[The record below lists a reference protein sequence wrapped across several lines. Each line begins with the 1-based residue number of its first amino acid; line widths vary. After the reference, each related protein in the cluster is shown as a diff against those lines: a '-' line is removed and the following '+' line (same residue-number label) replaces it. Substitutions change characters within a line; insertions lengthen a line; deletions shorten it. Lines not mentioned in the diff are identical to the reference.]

1 MYNKKN
7 ILHFT
12 SLLTISELQKH
23 DVWKCIINIL
33 GYRQS
38 LQRLPGIFLPAAHA
52 FSDIHN
58 PIDGPPKEADRPPW
72 FAGCGRLYIG
82 LSLCLA
88 RELSG
93 VNGLSNYLFVF
104 GLSACDIRN
113 EQPHSVQM
121 REFGD
126 IPKTLT
132 VSHLNFSNTFSGLK
146 TGLKG
151 LKRACKMATV
161 ASQLWPFQLLPVAL
175 SQARRAR
182 MRKSAGFFGGLKS
195 PFHSNWRVLA
205 EVFLSLFF
213 AAIRYLTM
221 ADFAD
226 VQATPTLIFSPIAVP
241 ATIGFSFI
249 FP

>member
-23 DVWKCIINIL
+23 DIWKCIINIL

-38 LQRLPGIFLPAAHA
+38 LQRLPGIFRPAAHA

-88 RELSG
+88 RDFSG
-93 VNGLSNYLFVF
+93 VNELSNYLFVF
-104 GLSACDIRN
+104 GLSACDIRD
-113 EQPHSVQM
+113 EHPHSVQM

-126 IPKTLT
+126 ISKTLT

-146 TGLKG
+146 TDLKG
-151 LKRACKMATV
+151 PKRACKRATV
-161 ASQLWPFQLLPVAL
+161 ASQLWPFLLLTVAL

-182 MRKSAGFFGGLKS
+182 KRKSAGFFGDLRPAIRSG
-195 PFHSNWRVLA
+195 WRVS
-205 EVFLSLFF
+205 EKVFLSIFF
-213 AAIRYLTM
+213 TTIHYSTAV
-221 ADFAD
+221 DFAG
-226 VQATPTLIFSPIAVP
+226 V
-241 ATIGFSFI
+241 
-249 FP
+249 

>member
-23 DVWKCIINIL
+23 DIWKCIINIL

-38 LQRLPGIFLPAAHA
+38 LQRLPGIFRPAAHA

-58 PIDGPPKEADRPPW
+58 PIDGPPKEADQPPW

-88 RELSG
+88 RDFSG
-93 VNGLSNYLFVF
+93 VNELSNYLFVF
-104 GLSACDIRN
+104 GLSACDIRD
-113 EQPHSVQM
+113 EHPHSVQM

-126 IPKTLT
+126 ISKTLT
-132 VSHLNFSNTFSGLK
+132 VKHLNSPNTFSGPK

-151 LKRACKMATV
+151 PDRACKRATV
-161 ASQLWPFQLLPVAL
+161 VLQLWPFQLPTVAL
-175 SQARRAR
+175 SQTRKGR
-182 MRKSAGFFGGLKS
+182 MRQSVGFSGGLKPVS
-195 PFHSNWRVLA
+195 RSGWGVLA
-205 EVFLSLFF
+205 DVFLLILF
-213 AAIRYLTM
+213 AVIRASCRASSHRCRL
-221 ADFAD
+221 
-226 VQATPTLIFSPIAVP
+226 
-241 ATIGFSFI
+241 
-249 FP
+249 

>member
-23 DVWKCIINIL
+23 DIWKCIINIL

-38 LQRLPGIFLPAAHA
+38 LQRLPGIFRPAAHA

-88 RELSG
+88 RDFSG
-93 VNGLSNYLFVF
+93 VNELSNYLFVF
-104 GLSACDIRN
+104 GLSACDIRD
-113 EQPHSVQM
+113 EHPHSVQM

-126 IPKTLT
+126 ISKTLT

-151 LKRACKMATV
+151 PKRACKRATV
-161 ASQLWPFQLLPVAL
+161 ASQLWPFRLLTVAL

-182 MRKSAGFFGGLKS
+182 MRKSVGFF
-195 PFHSNWRVLA
+195 
-205 EVFLSLFF
+205 VFS
-213 AAIRYLTM
+213 
-221 ADFAD
+221 
-226 VQATPTLIFSPIAVP
+226 
-241 ATIGFSFI
+241 
-249 FP
+249 